1 MDKKTQ
7 RCPYCQEAIYTNAIV
22 CRYCRRDLP
31 PNIPPSLRPK
41 DPSWL
46 PLLIGAAMVIGLGA
60 ILRASY
66 DPDPETPKDTANTDE

>member
-31 PNIPPSLRPK
+31 PNIPAAFRPK
-41 DPSWL
+41 EPSWL
-46 PLLIGAAMVIGLGA
+46 PLLIGGAMVIGLGA
-60 ILRASY
+60 ILHSKA
-66 DPDPETPKDTANTDE
+66 ETETDKENDESDL